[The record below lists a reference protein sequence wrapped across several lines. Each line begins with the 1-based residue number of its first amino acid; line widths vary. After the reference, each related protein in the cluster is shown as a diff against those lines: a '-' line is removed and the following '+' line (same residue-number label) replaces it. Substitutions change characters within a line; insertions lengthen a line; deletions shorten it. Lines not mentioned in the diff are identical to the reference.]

1 MLEAL
6 EILEKKLRGFYFTE
20 IYGGEGR
27 NAAEQISSAIDKLSG
42 HIYPYSLDDIINA
55 RLFFADIARDF
66 GDVNDVYKKKFRSY
80 PTRVAYQPVEMPD
93 RPVEMPITNALVAFC
108 GFVYL
113 GDKDYRQIMGEGK
126 PVGPY
131 VPAIQLDKWCFMSG
145 QIGDVDSNTKKV
157 KGNSLEQLKSAMT
170 KSNNLLKV
178 AGFNSDNVILVELY
192 HTEKEISELVE
203 GIDFNQDYLNA
214 DVITELVAKLPVD
227 ANVELVVTAKKK

>member
-6 EILEKKLRGFYFTE
+6 KTLEKKLRGFYFTE

-66 GDVNDVYKKKFRSY
+66 GDVNDAYKKKFRFY
-80 PTRVAYQPVEMPD
+80 PTRVAYQPVQ
-93 RPVEMPITNALVAFC
+93 MPIVNALVAFC

-113 GDKDYRQIMGEGK
+113 GDESYRQITGEGK

-131 VPAIQLDKWCFMSG
+131 MSAIELDKCCFVSG
-145 QIGDVDSNTKKV
+145 QIGDVDPNTKRV
-157 KGNSLEQLKSAMT
+157 KGNSLEQLGSAKT
-170 KSNNLLKV
+170 KSNNLLKA
-178 AGFNSDNVILVELY
+178 AGFTSDNVILVELY
-192 HTEKEISELVE
+192 HTEREIPILVE
-203 GIDFNQDYLNA
+203 GIKFIQNYPNA
-214 DVITELVAKLPVD
+214 ELIAEKVAKLPVD